1 MQARILRPM
10 PSQRL
15 PRISVKPSSAGS
27 GVWCDEPVAAGRIVL
42 EFDGAVRPVPAR
54 FSVQVGAHEHIHPDD
69 DAVLAQ
75 DLTRF
80 RWRFLNHSCAP
91 TCRVEGRRLVAL
103 RDLAAGEELTFD
115 YNATEWSMA
124 EPFACACGACG
135 GSVVR
140 GFAHLDAVARAQR
153 SGWIAEHLVERMAHA
168 DA

>member
-1 MQARILRPM
+1 MSAKPF
-10 PSQRL
+10 

-27 GVWCDEPVAAGRIVL
+27 GVWCDEPVAAGCTVL
-42 EFDGAVRPVPAR
+42 EFDGAVRTTPAR
-54 FSVQVGAHEHIHPDD
+54 YSVQVGADAHIHPDD
-69 DAVLAQ
+69 SAVMTQ
-75 DLTRF
+75 DPSRF

-115 YNATEWSMA
+115 YNATEWSVA
-124 EPFACACGACG
+124 EPFTCLCGACG

-153 SGWIAEHLVERMAHA
+153 SGWIAEHLLERMAHA